1 MKRFV
6 LLLLI
11 VAFAKTINAQQW
23 VIEYPTEDYEEV
35 SFIHGDKSLTYDYAV
50 GRYENNQTNE
60 SYPIALCVDENGD
73 YIDKI
78 FYMESKKSVFSSVLG
93 LDDGNVFVTAPY
105 VENNDSDLYN
115 KLWVAILN
123 PNLEIV
129 EENYIELE
137 EPYLSF
143 STSTMHALFNDDKE
157 IVVATLVADS
167 IPEHTSIIYDYSFY
181 KFDIHC
187 NLLKQSYLEN
197 LSRQCKIDDFTLI
210 PDKDIY
216 AVFGYGMEVS
226 GMANVIYIDNDLNY
240 KSMSFLDEQQVYPD
254 LMLPYRMSV
263 GHWYDENHFLMSAQT
278 VQTGGLNNWKPF
290 VVKMDTEMNVVK
302 TLDLE
307 RADTTDYVAE
317 YESMAYVSSDVIY
330 VSTFWNRGSF
340 LDFLPN
346 TMTVFLVN
354 ENLDLLGRKTMSFD
368 DYYFYVLHVHPSYD
382 GSCIVQ
388 GVVLGEDN
396 NRSVIYKFR
405 KEDMEIITDVTE
417 SYDDLKINCSPN
429 PVSSCLN
436 ISVESV
442 VNKDARILLFDM
454 MGRRYLE
461 KDIVLDGNV
470 LSLDVSSLPEGTY
483 FYNII
488 VDGKNEIK
496 EKFVKK

>member
-1 MKRFV
+1 MKRIV

-11 VAFAKTINAQQW
+11 VVLANSIDAQQW

-35 SFIHGDKSLTYDYAV
+35 SFIHGDKSHMYDYAV
-50 GRYENNQTNE
+50 GRYENNLTNE
-60 SYPIALCVDENGD
+60 SCPIALCVDENGD

-78 FYMESKKSVFSSVLG
+78 FYMESEKSVFTSVLG
-93 LDDGNVFVTAPY
+93 LDDGNVFVTAAY
-105 VENNDSDLYN
+105 VENDNSDLYN

-123 PNLEIV
+123 PRLEVV

-143 STSTMHALFNDDKE
+143 STSTMHTLFNDDKE
-157 IVVATLVADS
+157 IVLVTLVADS
-167 IPEHTSIIYDYSFY
+167 IPEHTSVFYDYSFY

-197 LSRQCKIDDFTLI
+197 LSRQCKIDDFTRV
-210 PDKDIY
+210 PNTDTY
-216 AVFGYGMEVS
+216 AVFGYGMEVT
-226 GMANVIYIDNDLNY
+226 GMANVIYIDNELNY
-240 KSMSFLDEQQVYPD
+240 KSMSFLDEQQEYPD

-278 VQTGGLNNWKPF
+278 VQTGGYNNWKPF

-307 RADTTDYVAE
+307 RVDTIDYVAE
-317 YESMAYVSSDVIY
+317 YKSMAYVSSDVIY
-330 VSTFWNRGSF
+330 VSTFWNRDSF

-346 TMTVFLVN
+346 TMTLFLIN
-354 ENLDLLGRKTMSFD
+354 ENLDLLGRKTMFFD
-368 DYYFYVLHVHPSYD
+368 DYYFYVLHVHSSYD
-382 GSCIVQ
+382 GSCILQ

-405 KEDMEIITDVTE
+405 KEDLEIVVDVTE
-417 SYDDLKINCSPN
+417 NYDDLKIGCYPN

-436 ISVESV
+436 INLKSFVDK
-442 VNKDARILLFDM
+442 NARILLLDM
-454 MGRRYLE
+454 MGRRYLDKE
-461 KDIVLDGNV
+461 VVLDGNV
-470 LSLDVSSLPEGTY
+470 LSLDVSSLPKGTY
-483 FYNII
+483 FYKVIMN
-488 VDGKNEIK
+488 DKKEIK
-496 EKFVKK
+496 ERFVKN